1 MRSDFQ
7 SLRERMDP
15 NVVIDR
21 LGGTSKT
28 AELFEIT
35 PASVSGWRKKG
46 IPKPRL
52 QFLRLARP
60 DVLAEPAR
68 GALGGQT

>member
-1 MRSDFQ
+1 
-7 SLRERMDP
+7 MDP

-21 LGGTSKT
+21 LGGTTKT
-28 AELFEIT
+28 AELFDIA

-52 QFLRLARP
+52 QFLQVARP
-60 DVLAEPAR
+60 DVLAEAAPASHPTQE
-68 GALGGQT
+68 AA